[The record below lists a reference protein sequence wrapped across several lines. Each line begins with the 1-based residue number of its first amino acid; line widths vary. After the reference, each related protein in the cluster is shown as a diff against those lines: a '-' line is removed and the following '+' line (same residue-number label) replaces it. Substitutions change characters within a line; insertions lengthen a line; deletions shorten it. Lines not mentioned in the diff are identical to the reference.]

1 MQERRK
7 SKSKSKSKN
16 ILFIVGNSFGNALEL
31 RISFP
36 LIYCQFDT

>member
-1 MQERRK
+1 MQERR
-7 SKSKSKSKN
+7 KSKSKSKN

-31 RISFP
+31 RISFTNP